1 LVAVALVM
9 ANCASLCLSSPSAD
23 EGEGKVIMYKVA
35 DICTHP
41 TIHLEPADLLLVALL
56 ASGDYLVSP
65 DLDRIPPA
73 A

>member
-1 LVAVALVM
+1 
-9 ANCASLCLSSPSAD
+9 
-23 EGEGKVIMYKVA
+23 MYKVV
-35 DICTHP
+35 DICT

-56 ASGDYLVSP
+56 AGGDYSVSP